1 MRGTLERARDRT
13 YGGVMTAT
21 VENNTDKSRYEVFSD
36 GQLAGFADYEIR
48 PDTPEVIAF
57 THTETASEFA
67 GQGLAKVLATAALDD
82 ARARGLS
89 VLPFCAY
96 IRGFI
101 AKNPS
106 YVDLVPQDRRETFDL

>member
-1 MRGTLERARDRT
+1 
-13 YGGVMTAT
+13 MTAT
-21 VENNTDKSRYEVFSD
+21 VENNTAKSRYDVFSD
-36 GQLAGFADYEIR
+36 GELAGFAEYQIR

-57 THTETASEFA
+57 THTETDPKFA

-82 ARARGLS
+82 ARSRGLS

-101 AKNPS
+101 AKNPT
-106 YVDLVPQDRRETFDL
+106 YLDLVPEESRAKFDL